1 MRASH
6 LLTIC
11 TWYFKSLFHEIDFL
25 TSFFVYFELDFCRQ
39 VWNRQNIY
47 FKNQVQ
53 KSIISCYKDFKNQ
66 VQINRSS
73 VKNKLNFLNLVSLG
87 GNLLTFKLLQCS
99 AAVLST
105 KTEFVPPSFLCRSNK
120 GKRTWVATLDCCC
133 CCCWCH
139 KKNWVQAISCLGA
152 LAHWD
157 GNVRQEL
164 SIHSEILS
172 IPIAIY
178 RACTVALPQNESS
191 SCINSRHISLFEC
204 TFVIQQSRPWNSTTC
219 LHQQ

>member
-1 MRASH
+1 M
-6 LLTIC
+6 
-11 TWYFKSLFHEIDFL
+11 KSLVHKIDFL
-25 TSFFVYFELDFCRQ
+25 TWFFVYFELDFCRQ

-87 GNLLTFKLLQCS
+87 GNLITFKLLQCS

-139 KKNWVQAISCLGA
+139 KKTEYKPYLACLGA

-157 GNVRQEL
+157 GNVRQEYPL
-164 SIHSEILS
+164 WNLVYSYS
-172 IPIAIY
+172 
-178 RACTVALPQNESS
+178 T
-191 SCINSRHISLFEC
+191 SLEWE
-204 TFVIQQSRPWNSTTC
+204 V
-219 LHQQ
+219 